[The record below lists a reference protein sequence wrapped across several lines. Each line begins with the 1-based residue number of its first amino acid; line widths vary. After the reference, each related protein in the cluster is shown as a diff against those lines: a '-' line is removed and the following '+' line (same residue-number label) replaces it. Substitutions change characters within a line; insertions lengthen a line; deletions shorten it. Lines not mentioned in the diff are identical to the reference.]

1 MGVAAAAGVSRRFGS
16 FTAVSDVDLRV
27 EAGEV
32 VGLLGANGAGKTT
45 LIRMLLGLLP
55 PSAGR
60 VTLFGQAPVRELR
73 RRVGYVP
80 QNLGLYRDLTVH
92 ENLEFRA
99 AVFGVEPTAFGEED
113 DTLVDALP
121 LGLQRR
127 VSFAAATQH
136 RPELLVLDE
145 PTSGVSPLARS
156 RLWKV
161 IRDEADAGTGVL
173 VSTHYMDEAE
183 QADRLVVMA
192 AGKVVAEGSASDI
205 VGARRVVEVTAEDW
219 PSALNVLDRPERIVL
234 LAGRA
239 VRVLGETQGTVQAE
253 LERAGMAARVELK
266 PASLNER
273 LVELTRAE
281 GPPS

>member
-1 MGVAAAAGVSRRFGS
+1 
-16 FTAVSDVDLRV
+16 
-27 EAGEV
+27 
-32 VGLLGANGAGKTT
+32 
-45 LIRMLLGLLP
+45 
-55 PSAGR
+55 
-60 VTLFGQAPVRELR
+60 
-73 RRVGYVP
+73 
-80 QNLGLYRDLTVH
+80 
-92 ENLEFRA
+92 
-99 AVFGVEPTAFGEED
+99 
-113 DTLVDALP
+113 
-121 LGLQRR
+121 
-127 VSFAAATQH
+127 
-136 RPELLVLDE
+136 VLDE

-161 IRDEADAGTGVL
+161 IREEAEAGTGVL

-205 VGARRVVEVTAEDW
+205 VGGRQVVEVTAEDW
-219 PSALNVLDRPERIVL
+219 AAALNVLDHRERIVL

-239 VRVLGETQGTVQAE
+239 IRVLGETQGSVHAE
-253 LERAGMAARVELK
+253 LERAGIDARVELK

>member
-1 MGVAAAAGVSRRFGS
+1 MSVAAAAGVSRRFGA
-16 FTAVSDVDLRV
+16 FTAVAGVDLRV

-55 PSAGR
+55 PSTGR
-60 VTLFGQAPVRELR
+60 ALLFGQAPVRELR

-99 AVFGVEPTAFGEED
+99 AVFGAELREFGESD
-113 DTLVDALP
+113 DVLVDALP

-161 IRDEADAGTGVL
+161 IREEADAGTAVL

-183 QADRLVVMA
+183 LADRLVVMA
-192 AGKVVAEGSASDI
+192 AGLVVAEGSAADI
-205 VGARRVVEVTAEDW
+205 VGGRRVVEVTTDDW
-219 PSALNVLDRPERIVL
+219 AGALNVLDRADRMVL
-234 LAGRA
+234 LAGRS
-239 VRVLGETQGTVQAE
+239 VRVLGESLSGVRSDLEEAGIEARAE
-253 LERAGMAARVELK
+253 HR

-273 LVELTRAE
+273 LVELSRT
-281 GPPS
+281 S